1 MVRIAAL
8 VLVASVIA
16 PPARAQTR
24 RIALDAVASADADA
38 GSTVRREPGV
48 WFDVFGAFR
57 IRDGLDLV
65 ARPVLLRRTFDG
77 RWQKQMYQ
85 LGVRYE
91 RPIDSTAGSR
101 AIGLRIDAGQMMSP
115 IGLGMLENRQDLNP
129 VVSQHSAYYLP
140 LPRVDPEIPRTTFL
154 IAGTY
159 PFGAQVTLATQRWD
173 ARVALIDASP
183 VRGRNFFGS
192 NKPPRMANWVAG
204 LGITPHIGLRLGTAF
219 AYGPYVKAS
228 ELVNTRLGDRT
239 AVMAQIEGEWSFGHT
254 RIAGEVVASTLETAR
269 ATDATARG
277 GWIEATQTL
286 HPRVF
291 LAGRGDVQRFA
302 YSLANGQP
310 ASQTYQRHE
319 AIVGFRV
326 TPDLTLRAG
335 YMTRKGYVVFHW
347 DDQFLASV
355 TWQRKIF

>member
-1 MVRIAAL
+1 MVRIAAF

-16 PPARAQTR
+16 PPARAQTG

-101 AIGLRIDAGQMMSP
+101 AIGPHRRRADDVAD
-115 IGLGMLENRQDLNP
+115 R
-129 VVSQHSAYYLP
+129 A
-140 LPRVDPEIPRTTFL
+140 
-154 IAGTY
+154 
-159 PFGAQVTLATQRWD
+159 WD
-173 ARVALIDASP
+173 ARKPAGSQSCRLATLRVLPAAASGRSGDTTDDVSDRRHVS
-183 VRGRNFFGS
+183 VRRTGHAGDPTMGRTRGTHRRLARSWPEFLWLQQAAADGELGRRS
-192 NKPPRMANWVAG
+192 RHHAAHRSPPG
-204 LGITPHIGLRLGTAF
+204 HSLRLRTVREGIRVGQHTPRRSHSRDGA
-219 AYGPYVKAS
+219 
-228 ELVNTRLGDRT
+228 DR
-239 AVMAQIEGEWSFGHT
+239 GHT